1 MARKPAPIPTLEEL
15 AWAVYD
21 PMIDT
26 NTQLSELWSGRG
38 NRSFWYH
45 VALNIN
51 TDYHAKPWVGD
62 ELGFIT
68 ERGVHRLVRKNWDA
82 LVRKL
87 TELLEGDDFF
97 ADVPIP
103 TKGGIIGLRSVTWP

>member
-1 MARKPAPIPTLEEL
+1 MARKPAPIPTLEDL
-15 AWAVYD
+15 ACAIYD
-21 PMIDT
+21 PMVDT
-26 NTQLSELWSGRG
+26 NTQLSEMWVCRG

-51 TDYHAKPWVGD
+51 TDFHDRPWNGD

-68 ERGVHRLVRKNWDA
+68 ERGVHRHVRKNWDA
-82 LVRKL
+82 LVRRL
-87 TELLEGDDFF
+87 TEMLGGDDFF

-103 TKGGIIGLRSVTWP
+103 PRGRIVGLRSMT